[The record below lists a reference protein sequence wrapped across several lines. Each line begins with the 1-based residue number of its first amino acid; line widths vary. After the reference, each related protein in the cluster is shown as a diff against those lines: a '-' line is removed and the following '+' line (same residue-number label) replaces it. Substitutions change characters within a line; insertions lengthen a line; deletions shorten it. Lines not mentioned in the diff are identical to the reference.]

1 MSLNRGCAL
10 GCVGII
16 ALSFLMVLLVSGAWL
31 APFPTHQVAFEHQ
44 IWLPSSTRVLSH
56 ENSGI
61 WWMDAHAVATVTI
74 AEQDAPEFVKRLKRH
89 PTPKLSGHWSAQRG
103 GEFAGYEGYAFSVAL
118 KPPQKGRVQV
128 EIHTTTD

>member
-1 MSLNRGCAL
+1 
-10 GCVGII
+10 
-16 ALSFLMVLLVSGAWL
+16 
-31 APFPTHQVAFEHQ
+31 
-44 IWLPSSTRVLSH
+44 
-56 ENSGI
+56 
-61 WWMDAHAVATVTI
+61 MDAHAVATVTI